1 MHFSDEA
8 SAAEVARLMSHVRCA
23 PEVVSGFGGTLGNE
37 SGADKE
43 WLR

>member
-8 SAAEVARLMSHVRCA
+8 SAAEVARLMGQVRRI